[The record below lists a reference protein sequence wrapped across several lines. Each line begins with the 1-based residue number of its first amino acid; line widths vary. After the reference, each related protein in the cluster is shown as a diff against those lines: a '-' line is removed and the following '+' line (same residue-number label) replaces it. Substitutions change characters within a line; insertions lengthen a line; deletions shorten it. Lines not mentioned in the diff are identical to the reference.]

1 LAKAVKKKT
10 VSRKKKSPDQ
20 EAIAGENGATPHGG
34 GKGVARRPAKKTA
47 AKTKSL
53 VIVESPSKA
62 KTIKKYLG
70 RRFEVLASVGHVK
83 DLPKSKFGIDIDH
96 GFEPEYTVIKGK
108 AKVLS
113 EIKKAAK
120 EADKIYLAPDPDR
133 EGEAIAWHI
142 KQELKSRNG
151 NVYRVLFNEITQ
163 KAIERAMASPGDID
177 MNRVNAQQA
186 RRVLDR
192 IVGYR
197 ISPLLWEKVRRGL
210 SAGRVQSV
218 AVRLICEREAEVLAF
233 VPEEYWSITAKLLGP
248 TPPPFFARLIQKGGQ
263 AIEMGNEAEAQAV
276 VAALREL
283 PFVVSKIEKK
293 ERKRNPTPPF
303 TTSRLQQEGVRK
315 LHFTPKK
322 TMMLAQQLY
331 EGVETQ
337 AEGAVGLITY
347 MRTDS
352 VRVSPDFQQETA
364 AWIRG
369 KYGNEYVP
377 EAPPVYKSK
386 KGAQEGHEAIRPT
399 SLARDPEQLK
409 GDLTKDQY
417 LLYKLIWN
425 RFVAS
430 QMTPAVFDVTRI
442 DITAGDFLLRA
453 SGAIIK
459 FAGFSIVYMEGKEE
473 GISQEKKEGEEA
485 EDASEEAV
493 ILPELSVGDR
503 LTLQSLDPKQHF
515 TQPPPRYNEALL
527 IHDLEEKGI
536 GRPSTYAT
544 IISTIQDR
552 KYVEKR
558 EGRFYPTDLGKVVNE
573 LLIQHF
579 PDVVN
584 VEFTAQMENELDG
597 IEEGEKEW
605 VATVRGFYEP
615 FSKEFNRAQVEMRD
629 VKREETPTDIKCEK
643 CGNPMVIKWGR
654 FGRFIACSGYP
665 DCKNT
670 KEFAETAN
678 GIEVVEK
685 ETATNEV
692 CEKCSKPM
700 VIKNGRFGR
709 FMACSGYPE
718 CENTKSISTGVAC
731 PEEGCGGTLIEK
743 RTRRGKIFF
752 ACNRYPKCNFALW
765 ERPVPRACP
774 ECKAPFLIERREQG
788 GGIKVVCRNEGC
800 GFEDAG

>member
-1 LAKAVKKKT
+1 MAKATKKKGE
-10 VSRKKKSPDQ
+10 SGKK
-20 EAIAGENGATPHGG
+20 A
-34 GKGVARRPAKKTA
+34 
-47 AKTKSL
+47 KSL

-62 KTIKKYLG
+62 KTISKYLG
-70 RRFEVLASVGHVK
+70 KKFEVMASVGHVK

-96 GFEPEYTVIKGK
+96 DFEPEYAVIKGK

-120 EADKIYLAPDPDR
+120 LADKIYLAPDPDR

-142 KQELKSRNG
+142 AQELKTRNG
-151 NVYRVLFNEITQ
+151 DVYRVLFNEITE
-163 KAIERAMASPGDID
+163 KAIRQAMESPGSVD
-177 MNRVNAQQA
+177 MKRVNAQQA

-218 AVRLICEREAEVLAF
+218 AVRLICEREAIVQAF
-233 VPEEYWSITAKLLGP
+233 VPVEYWSVTAKLLGAN
-248 TPPPFFARLIQKGGQ
+248 PPPFLARLLSRAGS
-263 AIEMGNEAEAQAV
+263 AIEMGNETQAQAV
-276 VAALREL
+276 VDHLRSQT
-283 PFVVSKIEKK
+283 FVVSKIEKK

-303 TTSRLQQEGVRK
+303 STSRLQQEAARK
-315 LHFTPKK
+315 LRFTPKK

-331 EGVETQ
+331 EGVETR

-364 AWIRG
+364 GWIRE
-369 KYGNEYVP
+369 KYGENYVP
-377 EAPPVYKSK
+377 ETPPVYKSK

-399 SLARDPEQLK
+399 SLARDPELVK
-409 GDLTKDQY
+409 DDLTRDQY
-417 LLYKLIWN
+417 MLYKLIWN

-453 SGAIIK
+453 SGSIIK
-459 FAGFSIVYMEGKEE
+459 FPGFSIVYMEGTEE
-473 GISQEKKEGEEA
+473 GIPQEKKEGEEA
-485 EDASEEAV
+485 DEASDEAV
-493 ILPELSVGDR
+493 ILPELTVGER

-536 GRPSTYAT
+536 GRPSTYAS

-552 KYVEKR
+552 KYIEKR
-558 EGRFYPTDLGKVVNE
+558 EARFYPTELGKVVNE

-579 PDVVN
+579 PEVVN
-584 VEFTAQMENELDG
+584 VEFTARMESELDE

-605 VATVRGFYEP
+605 VETVRGFYEP
-615 FSKEFNRAQVEMRD
+615 FSKSFDRAAVEMRD
-629 VKREETPTDIKCEK
+629 VKREETPTDLTCEK
-643 CGNPMVIKWGR
+643 CSKPMVIKWGR

-670 KEFAETAN
+670 KEFVETDH
-678 GIEVVEK
+678 GVEVVEK
-685 ETATNEV
+685 EVATNEV

-700 VIKNGRFGR
+700 VIKNGRYGR

-718 CENTKSISTGVAC
+718 CENTKAISTGVTC
-731 PEEGCGGTLIEK
+731 PEEGCGGSLIEK
-743 RTRRGKIFF
+743 RTRRGKNFF
-752 ACNRYPKCNFALW
+752 ACNRYPKCKFALW
-765 ERPVPRACP
+765 DRPTPRACP
-774 ECKAPFLIERREQG
+774 ECKAPFLLEKRDSG
-788 GGIKVVCRNEGC
+788 GGVKVVCRNEEC
-800 GFEDAG
+800 GYEDAG

>member
-1 LAKAVKKKT
+1 MAKAVKKKT
-10 VSRKKKSPDQ
+10 ESRKKKSLEKETVPS
-20 EAIAGENGATPHGG
+20 ENAAATNGA
-34 GKGVARRPAKKTA
+34 GKGTVRRAGKKSA

-70 RRFEVLASVGHVK
+70 RQFEVMASVGHVK

-96 GFEPEYTVIKGK
+96 DFEPEYTVIKGK

-151 NVYRVLFNEITQ
+151 DIKRVLFNEITQ

-248 TPPPFFARLIQKGGQ
+248 NPPPFMARLIQKGGQ
-263 AIEMGNEAEAQAV
+263 AIEMGNEAQAQAI

-303 TTSRLQQEGVRK
+303 TTSRLQQEAVRK

-369 KYGNEYVP
+369 KYGDDYVP

-409 GDLTKDQY
+409 ADLTKDQY

-473 GISQEKKEGEEA
+473 GIPQEKKEGEEA
-485 EDASEEAV
+485 EDASEEAI

-558 EGRFYPTDLGKVVNE
+558 EGRFYPTELGKVVNE

-584 VEFTAQMENELDG
+584 IEFTAQMESELDG
-597 IEEGEKEW
+597 IEEGEKQW
-605 VATVRGFYEP
+605 VDTIRGFYEP
-615 FSKEFNRAQVEMRD
+615 FSKEFDRAQVEMRD
-629 VKREETPTDIKCEK
+629 VKREETPTDLTCEK
-643 CGNPMVIKWGR
+643 CGKPMVIKW
-654 FGRFIACSGYP
+654 
-665 DCKNT
+665 
-670 KEFAETAN
+670 
-678 GIEVVEK
+678 
-685 ETATNEV
+685 
-692 CEKCSKPM
+692 
-700 VIKNGRFGR
+700 GRFGR

-718 CENTKSISTGVAC
+718 CENTKPISTGVTC
-731 PEEGCGGTLIEK
+731 PEEGCGGALIEK
-743 RTRRGKIFF
+743 RTRRGKTFF

-788 GGIKVVCRNEGC
+788 GGFKVVCRNEAC

>member
-1 LAKAVKKKT
+1 MAKAVKKKSK
-10 VSRKKKSPDQ
+10 SRKNSP
-20 EAIAGENGATPHGG
+20 
-34 GKGVARRPAKKTA
+34 GKGA
-47 AKTKSL
+47 ATRTKSL

-62 KTIKKYLG
+62 KTISKYLG
-70 RRFEVLASVGHVK
+70 RQFNVMASVGHVR
-83 DLPKSKFGIDIDH
+83 DLPKSRFGIDIDH
-96 GFEPEYTVIKGK
+96 DFKPEYTVIKGK

-120 EADKIYLAPDPDR
+120 EAEKIYLAPDPDR

-142 KQELKSRNG
+142 AQELKSRNG
-151 NVYRVLFNEITQ
+151 DVYRVLFNEITE
-163 KAIERAMASPGDID
+163 KAIQRAMQSPGGID
-177 MNRVNAQQA
+177 MKRVNAQQA

-233 VPEEYWSITAKLLGP
+233 VPEEYWSITAKLLGSL
-248 TPPPFFARLIQKGGQ
+248 PPPFTARLIQRGGQ
-263 AIEMGNEAEAQAV
+263 SIEMGNEAEAQTIV
-276 VAALREL
+276 ESLRSL
-283 PFVVSKIEKK
+283 PFIVSKIEKK

-303 TTSRLQQEGVRK
+303 TTSRLQQEAVRK

-369 KYGNEYVP
+369 KYGDDYAP
-377 EAPPVYKSK
+377 EAPPVYRSK

-399 SLARDPEQLK
+399 ALARDPELLK
-409 GDLTKDQY
+409 ADLTKDQY

-473 GISQEKKEGEEA
+473 GIPQEKKEGEEA
-485 EDASEEAV
+485 EEASEEAV
-493 ILPELSVGDR
+493 ILPELTVGQR

-558 EGRFYPTDLGKVVNE
+558 EGRFYPTELGKVVNE

-605 VATVRGFYEP
+605 VETVRGFYEP
-615 FSKEFNRAQVEMRD
+615 FSKDFDRAQVEMRD
-629 VKREETPTDIKCEK
+629 VKREETPTDLTCEK
-643 CGNPMVIKWGR
+643 CGKPMVIKWGR

-670 KEFAETAN
+670 KEFVETAD
-678 GIEVVEK
+678 GVEVVEK
-685 ETATNEV
+685 EITTHEV
-692 CEKCSKPM
+692 CEKCGKPM

-718 CENTKSISTGVAC
+718 CENTKPISTGVAC

-752 ACNRYPKCNFALW
+752 ACNRYPKCTFALW

-774 ECKAPFLIERREQG
+774 ECKAPFLIERRDQG
-788 GGIKVVCRNEGC
+788 GGMKVVCRNEAC